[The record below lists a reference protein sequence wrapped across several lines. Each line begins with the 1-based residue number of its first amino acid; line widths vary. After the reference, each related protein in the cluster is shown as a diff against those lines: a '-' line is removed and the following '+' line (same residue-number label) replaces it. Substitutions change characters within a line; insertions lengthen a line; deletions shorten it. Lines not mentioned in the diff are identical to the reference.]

1 MNYKFKY
8 RLFGRSKGRSKKNE
22 LIDEA
27 VKIKFKKIDQTKF
40 NIIDVGCGYGES
52 TLEISKFDSDKTVIA
67 CEKYIDG
74 LNNIAKNIKN
84 IEVNNVS
91 LFQGNVHQLLDENCP
106 DNSISEIW
114 ILFPDPSPKKRHYK
128 RRLINYN
135 FFLKIKKYLK
145 KNSIIHIATDS
156 KEYISDIL
164 FNAYKIKNDFEWLN
178 QSKIEWNYVNLP
190 LPDTKYFQKAL
201 KKGLNPFYLKLKKL

>member
-8 RLFGRSKGRSKKNE
+8 RLFGRSKGRSKNNK
-22 LIDEA
+22 LIEKA
-27 VKIKFKKIDQTKF
+27 IKMKLKTIDQTKY
-40 NIIDVGCGYGES
+40 NVIDIGSGYGES
-52 TLEISKFDSDKTVIA
+52 TLEISKFNSDKIVIA

-74 LNNIAKNIKN
+74 LNNIAKKIKN
-84 IEVNNVS
+84 VDANNVR

-114 ILFPDPSPKKRHYK
+114 ILFPDPWPKKKHYK
-128 RRLINYN
+128 RRLINYD

-145 KNSIIHIATDS
+145 KDSIIHIATDS
-156 KEYISDIL
+156 RAYISEIL
-164 FNAYKIKNDFEWLN
+164 FNVHKIKNDFQWLN
-178 QSKIEWNYVNLP
+178 QSKKEWDYVNLS

-201 KKGLNPFYLKLKKL
+201 KKGFNPFYLKLKKL